1 MRGQLDSG
9 PRVGYHPRQAVWGG
23 LEVPGGALAPARTS
37 AEPQTCVAAGP
48 ISEGQEVT
56 ERTATRARTIT
67 TDGLRRGWL
76 GILLAFIL
84 LLGMRDVT
92 YRRRLGR
99 RRVMRCGRGR
109 W

>member
-9 PRVGYHPRQAVWGG
+9 PRVGHHPRQAVWGG

-48 ISEGQEVT
+48 ISEGQQVT

-67 TDGLRRGWL
+67 TDGLRRFIHL
-76 GILLAFIL
+76 GGSAFCL
-84 LLGMRDVT
+84 RSSCCSACVT
-92 YRRRLGR
+92 
-99 RRVMRCGRGR
+99 
-109 W
+109 